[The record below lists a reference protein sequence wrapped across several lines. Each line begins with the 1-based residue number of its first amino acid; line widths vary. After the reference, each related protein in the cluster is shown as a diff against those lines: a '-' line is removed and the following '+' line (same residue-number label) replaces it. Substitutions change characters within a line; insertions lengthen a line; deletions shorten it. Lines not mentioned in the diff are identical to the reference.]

1 MNAITQKNRSNGFT
15 LIELLVVIAIIAI
28 LAGLLL
34 PALAAAKAKSVQ
46 TKCLS
51 NLKQINLCMVLYAG
65 DNQDKMPTTNSVP
78 GQDIWWWYKE
88 LAKPY
93 AGLKGPSGTND
104 TMFACPKDRGWA
116 PYAGYLNP
124 HYTNP
129 ALDYGSYVFN
139 GCNNGGNTNHLLN
152 VALARVQ
159 HPSRTFLMGEWPI
172 HWSYSWHKSKTGT
185 ANISYKDAI
194 NNISFVDGHA
204 SYIKLYYNPV
214 LGPNPYAYGTKD
226 IPGGYNY
233 QFAPD

>member
-51 NLKQINLCMVLYAG
+51 NLKQINLCMVMYAG
-65 DNQDKMPTTNSVP
+65 DNLDRMPTTNSVP

-93 AGLKGPSGTND
+93 AGLKGPSGSND

-116 PYAGYLNP
+116 PNPAYLKP
-124 HYTNP
+124 HYMNDT
-129 ALDYGSYVFN
+129 LDYGSYVFN
-139 GCNNGGNTNHLLN
+139 GCHGNGNTNHLLN

-159 HPSRTFLMGEWPI
+159 HPSRTFLMAEWPI
-172 HWSYSWHKSKTGT
+172 HWGYSWHKSLTGT
-185 ANISYKDAI
+185 ANIPYTNAV
-194 NNISFVDGHA
+194 NNVSFVDGHA
-204 SYIKLYYNPV
+204 SYIKLYYNSA
-214 LGPNPYAYGTKD
+214 LGAPYSYATKD
-226 IPGGYNY
+226 IPAGYNY